1 MPTRFR
7 IVGLLSVIIA
17 LAAIPSTAAASVG
30 GCDLY
35 ASPAG
40 SDTAGGTASSPFKT
54 VQHLADALVPGQVG
68 CLREG
73 TYEGYSAPGET
84 FKQLKV
90 TRPNIS
96 LTSAPGEQARID
108 ARVWIAQGANGVT
121 FENLYLDGA
130 NSKTLPSPTVN
141 AENDVF
147 RHDEVTN
154 DHTGICFTLGITGYG
169 EARGTLIEG
178 NRIHA
183 CGALPSTNQH
193 HGIYVADA
201 ENTMIRDNWI
211 YDNVNRGIQL
221 YPNAQ
226 KTTITGNVI
235 YGNGEGIIFSGDA
248 TEASSGSMVTHNVIA
263 DAQIRSNVESFY
275 EAGAPIGA
283 NNVVKENCTYGAAS
297 SYYAGSD
304 NSGVQQPQVGFTAS
318 NNIVTKPVFV
328 NAAKGDFRLISGNG
342 CASDMTASPDGQLP
356 GLTTSA
362 PAPTPETPAPETPA
376 PETPTPKPT
385 PETPTPT
392 PEASEPPAPE
402 TPTPA
407 PAPESSAP
415 EAQTPAP
422 VPVAPQPTPHGKHHG
437 KSRSRLVVKFT
448 HGSDRFSVVAVGH
461 ALAAK
466 PQTSARLF
474 AERAGS
480 WRLIATAPID
490 PKSGSF
496 RAVAQVSGS
505 ARRTAL
511 QIRVRG
517 AGVSRSVPVP
527 VS

>member
-283 NNVVKENCTYGAAS
+283 NNVVKENCTYGAVFELLRRLRQQRRAAAAGRFHRLQQHRHQAS
-297 SYYAGSD
+297 LRERGQGRFPPDLRQRLRIGHDGLPRWS
-304 NSGVQQPQVGFTAS
+304 AS
-318 NNIVTKPVFV
+318 
-328 NAAKGDFRLISGNG
+328 
-342 CASDMTASPDGQLP
+342 
-356 GLTTSA
+356 
-362 PAPTPETPAPETPA
+362 
-376 PETPTPKPT
+376 
-385 PETPTPT
+385 
-392 PEASEPPAPE
+392 
-402 TPTPA
+402 
-407 PAPESSAP
+407 
-415 EAQTPAP
+415 
-422 VPVAPQPTPHGKHHG
+422 
-437 KSRSRLVVKFT
+437 
-448 HGSDRFSVVAVGH
+448 
-461 ALAAK
+461 
-466 PQTSARLF
+466 
-474 AERAGS
+474 
-480 WRLIATAPID
+480 
-490 PKSGSF
+490 
-496 RAVAQVSGS
+496 
-505 ARRTAL
+505 RTDDL
-511 QIRVRG
+511 G
-517 AGVSRSVPVP
+517 AGADPRNPRP
-527 VS
+527 RNPRPRNPDPQADPRNPDADA